1 MTTIKILGMSCEHC
15 VAAVEEALS
24 RVDGVTDVQV
34 DLSSGLA
41 TFSEEKPIDMEEVRK
56 AVEEAGYKVE

>member
-34 DLSSGLA
+34 DLNSGLA